1 MENILDNNLMDWD
14 EKPELNITPLVD
26 IMLVLLA
33 ILMVTTPAVTYKE
46 DITLPK
52 GSKSA
57 KVSQDDKL
65 EVRMDLNRRIYI
77 KNEVYEYNTFA
88 DSLNLLSK
96 RYAKTTSVYIRAD
109 KQLAYEDVI
118 YLLKSIKE
126 AGFSKV
132 SLVTTN

>member
-1 MENILDNNLMDWD
+1 MDWD

-33 ILMVTTPAVTYKE
+33 ILMVTTPAITYKE
-46 DITLPK
+46 DITLPQ
-52 GSKSA
+52 GSKTSR
-57 KVSQDDKL
+57 VSQKDKL
-65 EVRMDLNRRIYI
+65 EIRMDARKKIYI
-77 KNEVYEYNTFA
+77 KNEVYEYNTFP
-88 DSLNLLSK
+88 DSLNLLAN
-96 RYAKTTSVYIRAD
+96 RYAKTTNIYVRAD
-109 KQLAYEDVI
+109 KKLAYQDVI